1 MKPDF
6 SGWASKNDLLCSDG
20 RTIKQNAFAHQDGTK
35 VPLVWQHQHNSPE
48 NVLGYAI
55 LKNKPE
61 GVYTQAFF
69 NDTPAG
75 NSAKKLVMH
84 GDVNQLSIFAR
95 QLTQKGRDVVHGN
108 IKEVSLVLAGANP
121 EAFIDVVN
129 DSLAHGDESSFE
141 AEIYTGLFISHSD
154 SDDEDDEVPD
164 EDDED
169 TDTEDSESD
178 SEDNDGDNVD
188 DVEVENKSDA
198 TENDGTN
205 NEGDIVGNQQ
215 EEDLEHADGD
225 MTVKDV
231 YESMSKEQ
239 KDVLHYMVGE
249 ALESNDG
256 SVEHSGISPEDL
268 TIAHQEGFE
277 MARNVFETQSAN
289 GGTTQNRTKLSHGQV
304 QELVQE
310 AYQGKRSFKDTFLA
324 HADEIL
330 PEDLQ
335 HADGDYGIDDIEFL
349 FPDARLDQN
358 GISLISRR
366 TEWVADVL
374 SSTRHS
380 PFSRIKSLAADLTAD
395 EARAKGYVKATRK
408 KDEVIKL
415 LKRVTGPKTI
425 YKKQKLD
432 RDDIIDIV
440 DIDVVAWIKAEMR
453 VMLDE
458 EIARAILIGDG
469 RDADDEDKIDEDH
482 IRPIAWDDEMYS
494 HVVTLGASATALQT
508 NEAITR
514 ALADYKGSGNPT
526 FYTTQRVL
534 SDLLLDK
541 DTLNRRFYDTRQQLA
556 AALGVKDIVPVE
568 VMEDAPELVGV
579 IVNLADYTVGADRG
593 GEINFFDDFD
603 IDFNQMKYLLET
615 RISGALTKPKSAL
628 VIKRNP
634 GTVVTPAQPNY
645 NGGTHTIT
653 IPSTTGVIYSING
666 VDKAAA
672 ATVVITE
679 DTQVEA
685 RPATNYSFP
694 HTAERVF
701 DISY

>member
-20 RTIKQNAFAHQDGTK
+20 RTIRKDAFAHQDGMK
-35 VPLVWQHQHNSPE
+35 VPLVWMHQHNNPE

-55 LKNKPE
+55 LKNKPQ

-75 NSAKKLVMH
+75 ISAKKLVMH

-95 QLTQKGRDVVHGN
+95 QLTQKGKDVVHGN
-108 IKEVSLVLAGANP
+108 IKEVSIVLAGANP
-121 EAFIDVVN
+121 EAFIDNVN
-129 DSLAHGDESSFE
+129 DSFAHADGSEFD
-141 AEIYTGLFISHSD
+141 AEIYTGLTISHSD
-154 SDDEDDEVPD
+154 SEDDDEDLEEDDTTDVDVPVEKLAD
-164 EDDED
+164 EDVE
-169 TDTEDSESD
+169 
-178 SEDNDGDNVD
+178 
-188 DVEVENKSDA
+188 DVEVKTTPNA
-198 TENDGTN
+198 TETAGII
-205 NEGDIVGNQQ
+205 NEGDVVEDQQ
-215 EEDLEHADGD
+215 EELEHADGEE
-225 MTVKDV
+225 TVQDIYDSMNAKQKEVTHFLVGSAIDSKD
-231 YESMSKEQ
+231 
-239 KDVLHYMVGE
+239 D
-249 ALESNDG
+249 
-256 SVEHSGISPEDL
+256 SVEHSGITAEDL
-268 TIAHQEGFE
+268 FIAHQEGFE

-289 GGTTQNRTKLSHGQV
+289 GGTQNRTKLSHGQV
-304 QELVQE
+304 QEIVQD
-310 AYQGKRSFKDTFLA
+310 AFARKGSFKDSFLA

-335 HADGDYGIDDIEFL
+335 HADGDYGIEDIDFL

-374 SSTRHS
+374 NSTRHS

-395 EARAKGYVKATRK
+395 EARAKGYVKASRK
-408 KDEVIKL
+408 KDEVVKL

-440 DIDVVAWIKAEMR
+440 DIDVVAWLKAEMR

-482 IRPIAWDDEMYS
+482 LRPIAWDDEMYT

-526 FYTTQRVL
+526 LYTTQRVL

-541 DTLNRRFYDTRQQLA
+541 DTLNRRFYNTRQELA

-579 IVNLADYTVGADRG
+579 IVNLIDYTVGADRG
-593 GEINFFDDFD
+593 GEISFFDDFD

-645 NGGTHTIT
+645 NGSTHVIT

-666 VDKAAA
+666 VDKSAG
-672 ATVVITE
+672 ATVTITE
-679 DTQVEA
+679 DTQVIA

-701 DISY
+701 DISF